1 MAMSWKKKAHRR
13 AAILG
18 LGALLAGFVLVSR
31 APAAGPEA
39 KVEILEL
46 SVDPAFPPT
55 VNQELKLRVR
65 VINRGTSAAKGAA
78 LEAKSGPAQVG
89 RADLGTL
96 GAGEQRTLTF
106 ATRFK
111 PGSAETCLSVAT
123 VVAPDSPVK
132 AGPSRQLCLTPG
144 CYSVSERPGN

>member
-1 MAMSWKKKAHRR
+1 MSLKKKTYGRTAT
-13 AAILG
+13 LG
-18 LGALLAGFVLVSR
+18 LLALLAAVALVPAAS
-31 APAAGPEA
+31 AAGPEA

-65 VINRGTSAAKGAA
+65 VINRGLSAAKGAA
-78 LEAKSGPAQVG
+78 LEARSGSAQLG

-111 PGSAETCLSVAT
+111 PGSAETCLSVAP

-144 CYSVSERPGN
+144 CYSVSERPGS

>member
-1 MAMSWKKKAHRR
+1 MSLKQKTNGWTTT
-13 AAILG
+13 LG
-18 LGALLAGFVLVSR
+18 LSALLFGIVVVSPAG
-31 APAAGPEA
+31 AAGPES

-55 VNQELKLRVR
+55 FNQELKLRVR
-65 VINRGTSAAKGAA
+65 VINRGAAPAKGAA
-78 LEAKSGPAQVG
+78 LEAKSGPSPVG
-89 RADLGTL
+89 RAELGAF
-96 GAGEQRTLTF
+96 GAGEQRTLTL

-111 PGSAETCLSVAT
+111 AGSAETCLSVAP

>member
-1 MAMSWKKKAHRR
+1 MSMMRR
-13 AAILG
+13 PTGRTATLG
-18 LGALLAGFVLVSR
+18 LAAFLSGIVLVPR
-31 APAAGPEA
+31 AVAAGPEA

-55 VNQELKLRVR
+55 VNQELKLRAR

-78 LEAKSGPAQVG
+78 LEAKSGPAAVG
-89 RADLGTL
+89 RADLGSL

-111 PGSAETCLSVAT
+111 PGSAETCLTVSP

-144 CYSVSERPGN
+144 CYSVSERPGS

>member
-1 MAMSWKKKAHRR
+1 MQMSHVRTT
-13 AAILG
+13 ILG
-18 LGALLAGFVLVSR
+18 VSALVAGFVVVS
-31 APAAGPEA
+31 PARSAGPES

-55 VNQELKLRVR
+55 VNQELKLRAR
-65 VINRGTSAAKGAA
+65 VINRGLVAAKGAA
-78 LEAKSGPAQVG
+78 LEAKSGLAPVG
-89 RADLGTL
+89 RAELGAL

-111 PGSAETCLSVAT
+111 PGSAETCLSVAP

-144 CYSVSERPGN
+144 CYSVSERPGG